1 MGMTFF
7 FPAKEVAP
15 RLWVGSS
22 ADSRNKAFLK
32 KHDIGLVVNATRTIP
47 FSSRHILGYR
57 VPVDDHTDENE
68 TMLEYFPIT
77 SRIID
82 EALKSGQGV
91 LVHCYAGIQRSCAVA
106 AAYLMH
112 STGCSAKDAMA
123 KIQDKKSEAFQPVP
137 TFGRAL
143 SRFGRDR

>member
-7 FPAKEVAP
+7 FPAKEVSP

-32 KHDIGLVVNATRTIP
+32 KHDIGLVVNATKTIP

-57 VPVDDHTDENE
+57 VPVDDHPDEND

-82 EALKSGQGV
+82 ETLKSGQGV

-112 STGCSAKDAMA
+112 STGCGAKDAMA
-123 KIQDKKSEAFQPVP
+123 TIQAQKTEAFQPVP

-143 SRFGRDR
+143 HAFGRTR